1 MEAILEKKLEF
12 DKSEWKPVKFGD
24 VIREPKESIKD
35 PATAGVECVV
45 GLEHIEP
52 ENIHLRSFNNLEES
66 TTFTKAFK
74 KGDVLFGR
82 RRAYLKKAALA
93 EFNGIC
99 SGDITVFR
107 AKENLL
113 PEILPFIVNNEK
125 FFDWAVKHSAGGLS
139 PRVKFKDLAKYE
151 FLLPPKDQQD
161 QFAELLWAMD
171 DVIEKESLVLKK
183 LTRAYSVTLNE
194 FMIHGEHSKDVE
206 LVKTKCGLLDKRID
220 LIQLKDCLREKPN
233 YGANA
238 SSKVYKNNGEP
249 RYIRI
254 TDIDDEGNLIPD
266 DKVSIDSKNYDQYI
280 LDNGDFLFARTG
292 NTVGKT
298 LLYTSDMEPSVFA
311 GYLIRF
317 RLKPEILNPRFLFYF
332 TKSLKYETFK
342 RKMIKVGAQP
352 NINSVEYQSMFLPYF
367 SIGLQNKICA
377 KLDSIRQNINDL
389 KSKIESSSALQKS
402 LINQIF

>member
-12 DKSEWKPVKFGD
+12 EKSEWKPVKFGD
-24 VIREPKESIKD
+24 VVREPKESIKD
-35 PATAGVECVV
+35 PESAGVEYVL

-52 ENIHLRSFNNLEES
+52 EDIHLRSFNTLEDS

-82 RRAYLKKAALA
+82 RRAYLKKAARA
-93 EFNGIC
+93 EFDGIC

-113 PEILPFIVNNEK
+113 PELLPFIVNNDK

-139 PRVKFKDLAKYE
+139 PRVKFKDLVKYE
-151 FLLPPKDQQD
+151 FLLPPKDQQA
-161 QFAELLWAMD
+161 QLAELLWSMD
-171 DVIEKESLVLKK
+171 DLIEKDNLVLEK
-183 LTRAYSVTLNE
+183 LNRSYSTTINQ
-194 FMIHGEHSKDVE
+194 FMIHGEYSKDGE
-206 LVKTKCGLLDKRID
+206 LIRTKCGLLDKRID
-220 LIQLKDCLREKPN
+220 LIQLKDCLREKPS

-238 SSKVYKNNGEP
+238 SSKVYNNNEEP

-254 TDIDDEGNLIPD
+254 TDIDDEGNLIPN

-280 LDNGDFLFARTG
+280 LENDDFLFARTG

-298 LLYTSDMEPSVFA
+298 LLYKSDMEPAVFA

-317 RLKPEILNPRFLFYF
+317 KLNPQKLNPKFLFYF
-332 TKSLKYETFK
+332 SKSLKYESFK

-352 NINSVEYQSMFLPYF
+352 NINSVEYQSMFLPFF
-367 SIGLQNKICA
+367 SIDLQKNICD
-377 KLDSIRQNINDL
+377 KLDSIKSNIHSL
-389 KSKIESSSALQKS
+389 KSKIEASNALKRS